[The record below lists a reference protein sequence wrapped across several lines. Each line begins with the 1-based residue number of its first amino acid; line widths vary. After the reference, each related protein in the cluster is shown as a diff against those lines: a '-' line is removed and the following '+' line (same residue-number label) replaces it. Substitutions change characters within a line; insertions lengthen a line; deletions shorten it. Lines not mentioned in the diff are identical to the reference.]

1 MGVDIEEMQVH
12 NNSLCHFFLSY
23 VKLKK
28 SEDARTGTEDKLFR
42 YAFGPH
48 LIQLDPIH
56 SMQFLKFEIKI

>member
-12 NNSLCHFFLSY
+12 NNSLCLFFLSY

-28 SEDARTGTEDKLFR
+28 NRTETEDKLFR